1 MGNRW
6 KRPEEQT
13 SGSKVQ
19 ITKDGKGRVSL
30 PKFVNRDNCTFKYKP
45 LSQTLSLEECRREMK
60 TIPYVNGVESIM
72 YDIMCSRLAL
82 PHLFNVVSGFMVDP
96 RYVHW
101 QALKG
106 LLRYVKGTVVGTIG
120 SRTGVNGA

>member
-1 MGNRW
+1 
-6 KRPEEQT
+6 
-13 SGSKVQ
+13 
-19 ITKDGKGRVSL
+19 
-30 PKFVNRDNCTFKYKP
+30 
-45 LSQTLSLEECRREMK
+45 MK

-96 RYVHW
+96 GYVHS

-106 LLRYVKGTVVGTIG
+106 WLRYVKGTVVGTIG
-120 SRTGVNGA
+120 SKTG